1 MACMLACVNNHR
13 CCGGVISRQCAPAA
27 LEYSEPKSPVV
38 ITMIPLWIHE
48 ERDCVAGGW
57 QVLDNVE
64 QHDNVGCAEPPK
76 KGLVDLTGEHVQA
89 RSSAVFGGVLGKL
102 DP

>member
-1 MACMLACVNNHR
+1 M
-13 CCGGVISRQCAPAA
+13 
-27 LEYSEPKSPVV
+27 
-38 ITMIPLWIHE
+38 IHE

-76 KGLVDLTGEHVQA
+76 KGLVGLTGQFSRFTALTLAA
-89 RSSAVFGGVLGKL
+89 R
-102 DP
+102 

>member
-1 MACMLACVNNHR
+1 M
-13 CCGGVISRQCAPAA
+13 
-27 LEYSEPKSPVV
+27 
-38 ITMIPLWIHE
+38 IHE

-76 KGLVDLTGEHVQA
+76 KGLVGLTGEHVQA